1 MAVINQ
7 ASKED
12 IQNIISGDTPAGKA
26 VEATHAASADT
37 AASATSATS
46 AQTAQSAQ
54 TATTASSA
62 TKATQDGQGRVIA
75 DTYSLLPVFEEH
87 TVQSSAWTALEGQG
101 SYTYQASIVI
111 TTAFAEDAV
120 LQLFNT
126 DRELF
131 AEFGFQVAAASGQ
144 TITVWS
150 AGQPQQAVTFRF
162 AVYNY

>member
-1 MAVINQ
+1 MAIINQ

-54 TATTASSA
+54 TAASA

-75 DTYSLLPVFEEH
+75 NTYSLLPVFEEH
-87 TVQSSAWTALEGQG
+87 TVQSSAWQALEGQG
-101 SYTYQASIVI
+101 AYTYQASITI
-111 TTAFAEDAV
+111 TTAFADDAV

-150 AGQPQQAVTFRF
+150 AGQPQQTVTFRF

>member
-1 MAVINQ
+1 MAIINQ

-26 VEATHAASADT
+26 VEATHSASADSAT
-37 AASATSATS
+37 SATSATS
-46 AQTAQSAQ
+46 AQTAA
-54 TATTASSA
+54 SA

-87 TVQSSAWTALEGQG
+87 TVQSSAWQALEGQG
-101 SYTYQASIVI
+101 AYTYQASIVI
-111 TTAFAEDAV
+111 ATAFADDAV

>member
-1 MAVINQ
+1 MAIINQ

-26 VEATHAASADT
+26 VEATHAASADSAT
-37 AASATSATS
+37 SATSATS
-46 AQTAQSAQ
+46 AQTAA
-54 TATTASSA
+54 SA

-75 DTYSLLPVFEEH
+75 DTYSLLPVFEDH
-87 TVQSSAWTALEGQG
+87 TVQSSAWQALEGQG
-101 SYTYQASIVI
+101 AYTYQASIPI
-111 TTAFAEDAV
+111 TTDFADDAV

>member
-1 MAVINQ
+1 MAIINQ

-37 AASATSATS
+37 AASATSA
-46 AQTAQSAQ
+46 QTAQSAQ
-54 TATTASSA
+54 TAVSA

-87 TVQSSAWTALEGQG
+87 TVQSSAWQALEGQG
-101 SYTYQASIVI
+101 AYTYQASIVI
-111 TTAFAEDAV
+111 ATAFAEDAV

-162 AVYNY
+162 AVCNY

>member
-1 MAVINQ
+1 MAIINQ

-12 IQNIISGDTPAGKA
+12 IQNILSGDTPAGKA
-26 VEATHAASADT
+26 VEATHAAAADT
-37 AASATSATS
+37 ATSATS
-46 AQTAQSAQ
+46 AQTAA
-54 TATTASSA
+54 SA

-75 DTYSLLPVFEEH
+75 DTYSLLPAFEEH
-87 TVQSSAWTALEGQG
+87 TVQSSAWQALEGQG
-101 SYTYQASIVI
+101 AYTYQASIAI
-111 TTAFAEDAV
+111 TTAFADDAV

>member
-1 MAVINQ
+1 MAIINQ

-26 VEATHAASADT
+26 VEATHAASADSAT
-37 AASATSATS
+37 SATSATS

-54 TATTASSA
+54 TAASA

-75 DTYSLLPVFEEH
+75 DTYSLLPAFEEH
-87 TVQSSAWTALEGQG
+87 TVQSSAWQALEGQG
-101 SYTYQASIVI
+101 AYTYQASIAI
-111 TTAFAEDAV
+111 TTAFADDAV

-131 AEFGFQVAAASGQ
+131 AEFGFQVAEASGQ

>member
-1 MAVINQ
+1 MAIINQ

-54 TATTASSA
+54 TAASA

-87 TVQSSAWTALEGQG
+87 TVQASAWQALEGQG
-101 SYTYQASIVI
+101 AYTYQASITI
-111 TTAFAEDAV
+111 TTAFADDAV

-144 TITVWS
+144 AITVWS

>member
-1 MAVINQ
+1 MAIINQ

-37 AASATSATS
+37 AASATSANS
-46 AQTAQSAQ
+46 AQTAA
-54 TATTASSA
+54 SA

-87 TVQSSAWTALEGQG
+87 IVNAADWQALEGQG
-101 SYTYQASIVI
+101 AYTYQANITI
-111 TTAFAEDAV
+111 TTDFAEDAV

>member
-1 MAVINQ
+1 MAIINQ

-12 IQNIISGDTPAGKA
+12 IQNILSGDTPAGKA

-54 TATTASSA
+54 TAASA

-75 DTYSLLPVFEEH
+75 DTYSPLPVFEEH
-87 TVQSSAWTALEGQG
+87 TVQSSAWQALEGQG
-101 SYTYQASIVI
+101 AYTYQASITI
-111 TTAFAEDAV
+111 TTAFADDAV

>member
-1 MAVINQ
+1 MAIINQ

-12 IQNIISGDTPAGKA
+12 IQNILSGDTPAGKA

-46 AQTAQSAQ
+46 AQTAA
-54 TATTASSA
+54 SA

-75 DTYSLLPVFEEH
+75 DTYSLLPMFEEH
-87 TVQSSAWTALEGQG
+87 IVEAADWQALEGQG
-101 SYTYQASIVI
+101 AYTYQASITI

>member
-1 MAVINQ
+1 MAAINY

-46 AQTAQSAQ
+46 ATSAQ
-54 TATTASSA
+54 TAASA

-87 TVQSSAWTALEGQG
+87 TVQSSAWQALEGQG
-101 SYTYQASIVI
+101 AYTYQASITI
-111 TTAFAEDAV
+111 TTAFADDAV

-150 AGQPQQAVTFRF
+150 AGQPQQEVTFRF

>member
-1 MAVINQ
+1 MAIINQ

-26 VEATHAASADT
+26 VEATHAASAD
-37 AASATSATS
+37 SATSATS

-54 TATTASSA
+54 TAASA

-87 TVQSSAWTALEGQG
+87 TVQSSAWQALEGQG
-101 SYTYQASIVI
+101 AYTFQASITI
-111 TTAFAEDAV
+111 TTDFADDAV

>member
-1 MAVINQ
+1 MAIINQ

-37 AASATSATS
+37 AASATSA
-46 AQTAQSAQ
+46 QTAA
-54 TATTASSA
+54 SA

-87 TVQSSAWTALEGQG
+87 TVQSSAWTVLEGQG
-101 SYTYQASIVI
+101 AYTYQASIVI
-111 TTAFAEDAV
+111 ATAFAEDAV

>member
-1 MAVINQ
+1 MAIINQ

-37 AASATSATS
+37 AASATSANS
-46 AQTAQSAQ
+46 AQTAA
-54 TATTASSA
+54 SA

-87 TVQSSAWTALEGQG
+87 IVNAADWQALEGQG
-101 SYTYQASIVI
+101 AYTYQASITI

>member
-1 MAVINQ
+1 MAIINQ

-12 IQNIISGDTPAGKA
+12 IQNILSGDTPAGKA
-26 VEATHAASADT
+26 VEATHAARADT
-37 AASATSATS
+37 AESATSATS

-54 TATTASSA
+54 TAASA

-87 TVQSSAWTALEGQG
+87 LVQSSAWQALEGQG
-101 SYTYQASIVI
+101 AYTYQANITI
-111 TTAFAEDAV
+111 TTDFADDAV

-131 AEFGFQVAAASGQ
+131 AEFGFRVAAASGQ

>member
-1 MAVINQ
+1 MAIINQ

-37 AASATSATS
+37 AASAT
-46 AQTAQSAQ
+46 
-54 TATTASSA
+54 
-62 TKATQDGQGRVIA
+62 KATQDGQGRVIA

-87 TVQSSAWTALEGQG
+87 TVQSSAWQALEGQG
-101 SYTYQASIVI
+101 AYTYQASITI
-111 TTAFAEDAV
+111 TTAFADDAV

>member
-1 MAVINQ
+1 MAIINQ

-26 VEATHAASADT
+26 VEATHAARADT
-37 AASATSATS
+37 AASATSANS

-54 TATTASSA
+54 TAASA
-62 TKATQDGQGRVIA
+62 TKATQDGEGNVIS
-75 DTYSLLPVFEEH
+75 DTYAVKPVFEEH
-87 TVQSSAWTALEGQG
+87 IVEAADWQALEGQG
-101 SYTYQASIVI
+101 AYTYQASITI

>member
-1 MAVINQ
+1 MAIINQ

-12 IQNIISGDTPAGKA
+12 IQNILSGDTPAGKA
-26 VEATHAASADT
+26 VEATHAAAADT
-37 AASATSATS
+37 AASATSAQT
-46 AQTAQSAQ
+46 AQTAA
-54 TATTASSA
+54 SA

-87 TVQSSAWTALEGQG
+87 IVEAADWQALEGQG
-101 SYTYQASIVI
+101 AYTYQASITI
-111 TTAFAEDAV
+111 TTDFAEDAV

-144 TITVWS
+144 TVTVWS

>member
-1 MAVINQ
+1 MAIINQ

-26 VEATHAASADT
+26 VEATHAASAD
-37 AASATSATS
+37 SATSATTATS
-46 AQTAQSAQ
+46 AQTAA
-54 TATTASSA
+54 SA

-75 DTYSLLPVFEEH
+75 ETYSLLPVFEEH
-87 TVQSSAWTALEGQG
+87 TVQAADWQALEGQG
-101 SYTYQASIVI
+101 AYTYQASIVI
-111 TTAFAEDAV
+111 ATAFAEDAV

>member
-1 MAVINQ
+1 MAIINQ

-26 VEATHAASADT
+26 VEATHAASANT

-46 AQTAQSAQ
+46 AQTAA
-54 TATTASSA
+54 SA

-87 TVQSSAWTALEGQG
+87 LVQSSAWQALEGQG
-101 SYTYQASIVI
+101 AYTYQANITI
-111 TTAFAEDAV
+111 TTDFADDAV

-144 TITVWS
+144 TVTVWS
-150 AGQPQQAVTFRF
+150 AGQPKQAVTFRF

>member
-1 MAVINQ
+1 MAIINQ

-26 VEATHAASADT
+26 VEATHAASADSAT
-37 AASATSATS
+37 SATSATS
-46 AQTAQSAQ
+46 AQTAA
-54 TATTASSA
+54 SA

-87 TVQSSAWTALEGQG
+87 TVQSSAWQALEGQG
-101 SYTYQASIVI
+101 AYTYQASIVI
-111 TTAFAEDAV
+111 ATAFADDAV

>member
-1 MAVINQ
+1 MAIINQ

-26 VEATHAASADT
+26 VEATHAAAADT
-37 AASATSATS
+37 ATSATS
-46 AQTAQSAQ
+46 AQTAA
-54 TATTASSA
+54 SA

-75 DTYSLLPVFEEH
+75 DTYSLLPAFEEH
-87 TVQSSAWTALEGQG
+87 TVQSSAWQALEGQG
-101 SYTYQASIVI
+101 AYTYQASIAI
-111 TTAFAEDAV
+111 TTAFADDAV

>member
-1 MAVINQ
+1 MAIINQ

-12 IQNIISGDTPAGKA
+12 IQNILSGDTPAGKA

-37 AASATSATS
+37 AASATSA
-46 AQTAQSAQ
+46 QTAA
-54 TATTASSA
+54 SA

-75 DTYSLLPVFEEH
+75 ETYSLLPVFEEH

-101 SYTYQASIVI
+101 AYTYQASIVI
-111 TTAFAEDAV
+111 ATAFAENAV

>member
-1 MAVINQ
+1 MAIINQ

-26 VEATHAASADT
+26 VEADHAASADT
-37 AASATSATS
+37 ATSATS
-46 AQTAQSAQ
+46 AQTAASAI
-54 TATTASSA
+54 
-62 TKATQDGQGRVIA
+62 KATQDGQGRVIA

-101 SYTYQASIVI
+101 AYTYQASIVI

-131 AEFGFQVAAASGQ
+131 STYGFQVAAASGQ

>member
-1 MAVINQ
+1 MAIINQ

-37 AASATSATS
+37 AASATSANS

-54 TATTASSA
+54 TAASA

-87 TVQSSAWTALEGQG
+87 IVNAADWQALEGQG
-101 SYTYQASIVI
+101 AYTYQASITI
-111 TTAFAEDAV
+111 TTDFAEDAV

-126 DRELF
+126 DRDLF

>member
-1 MAVINQ
+1 MAIINQ

-12 IQNIISGDTPAGKA
+12 IQNILSGDTPAGKA

-37 AASATSATS
+37 AASATSA
-46 AQTAQSAQ
+46 QTAA
-54 TATTASSA
+54 SA

-75 DTYSLLPVFEEH
+75 ETYSLLPVFEEH

-101 SYTYQASIVI
+101 AYTYQASIVI
-111 TTAFAEDAV
+111 ATAFAENAV

-150 AGQPQQAVTFRF
+150 ARQPQHAFTLSF
-162 AVYNY
+162 AVYN

>member
-1 MAVINQ
+1 MAIINQ

-26 VEATHAASADT
+26 VEATHAASANT
-37 AASATSATS
+37 ATSATSATS
-46 AQTAQSAQ
+46 AQTAA
-54 TATTASSA
+54 SA

-87 TVQSSAWTALEGQG
+87 TVQSADWQALEGQG
-101 SYTYQASIVI
+101 AYTYQASITI
-111 TTAFAEDAV
+111 TTAFADDAV

-131 AEFGFQVAAASGQ
+131 AAFGFQVAAASGQ

>member
-1 MAVINQ
+1 MAIINQ

-26 VEATHAASADT
+26 VEADHAASADSAT
-37 AASATSATS
+37 SATSATS
-46 AQTAQSAQ
+46 AQTAA
-54 TATTASSA
+54 SA

-87 TVQSSAWTALEGQG
+87 TVQSSAWQALEGQG
-101 SYTYQASIVI
+101 AYTYQASIAI
-111 TTAFAEDAV
+111 TTAFADDAV

>member
-1 MAVINQ
+1 MAIINQ

-12 IQNIISGDTPAGKA
+12 IQNILSGDTPAGKA
-26 VEATHAASADT
+26 AEATHAASADT
-37 AASATSATS
+37 ATSATS
-46 AQTAQSAQ
+46 AQTAA
-54 TATTASSA
+54 SA

-75 DTYSLLPVFEEH
+75 ETYSLLPVFEEH
-87 TVQSSAWTALEGQG
+87 TVQSSAWQALEGQG
-101 SYTYQASIVI
+101 AYTYQASIII

-162 AVYNY
+162 AVCNY

>member
-1 MAVINQ
+1 MAIINQ

-26 VEATHAASADT
+26 VEATHAASADSAT
-37 AASATSATS
+37 SATSATS
-46 AQTAQSAQ
+46 AQTAA
-54 TATTASSA
+54 SA

-75 DTYSLLPVFEEH
+75 DTYSLLPAFEEH
-87 TVQSSAWTALEGQG
+87 TVQSSAWQALEGQG
-101 SYTYQASIVI
+101 AYTYQASIAI
-111 TTAFAEDAV
+111 TTAFADDAV

-131 AEFGFQVAAASGQ
+131 AEFGFQVAEASGQ

>member
-1 MAVINQ
+1 MAIINQ

-26 VEATHAASADT
+26 VEATHAASADSAT
-37 AASATSATS
+37 SATSATS

-54 TATTASSA
+54 TAASA

-87 TVQSSAWTALEGQG
+87 TVQSSAWQALEGQG
-101 SYTYQASIVI
+101 AYTYQASITI
-111 TTAFAEDAV
+111 TTAFADDAV